1 MCSSD
6 LQEDPDERVDL
17 ADSQEHAAIRA
28 DLTDRLIAELYGSDV
43 QWVENGQLV
52 GLPDRPYTPGPNK
65 GLSGV
70 RGLHF
75 PSPPHDDSGQVVGT
89 P

>member
-1 MCSSD
+1 M
-6 LQEDPDERVDL
+6 QEDPDERVDL

-28 DLTDRLIAELYGSDV
+28 DLTDRLIAELYGSDLE
-43 QWVENGQLV
+43 WVENGRLV

-75 PSPPHDDSGQVVGT
+75 PAPPLDDSGQVVGT